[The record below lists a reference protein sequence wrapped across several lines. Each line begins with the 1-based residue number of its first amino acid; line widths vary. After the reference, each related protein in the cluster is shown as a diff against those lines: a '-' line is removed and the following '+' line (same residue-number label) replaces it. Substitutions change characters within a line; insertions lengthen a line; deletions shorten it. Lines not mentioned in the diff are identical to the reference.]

1 MTLTN
6 TSNGALDNSSD
17 KFELSISDTNTH
29 DLPDTDGD
37 DSAGGDY
44 WDGRTAEYV
53 AVYVTNNQDQP
64 LTATL
69 KRTPD
74 PGAIEVDDVASV
86 TVAAGETEV
95 LVANIDVPMA
105 RFRTVV
111 DFDSAPSGNDDT
123 VVRYDWQRGR

>member
-1 MTLTN
+1 MTITN
-6 TSNGALDNSSD
+6 TSTGALDNTSD
-17 KFELSISDTNTH
+17 KFELSISDTTTH

-53 AVYVTNNQDQP
+53 AAYVTNNQDQP

-74 PGAIEVDDVASV
+74 PDAIEVDDVASV

-111 DFDSAPSGNDDT
+111 DFDTAPSGSNDT

>member
-1 MTLTN
+1 MAITN
-6 TSNGALDNSSD
+6 TSTGALDNTSD
-17 KFELSISDTNTH
+17 TFELSISDTNTH

-37 DSAGGDY
+37 DSAGGGY
-44 WDGRTAEYV
+44 WDGRTAALV
-53 AVYVTNNQDQP
+53 AAYVTNNQDQP

-86 TVAAGETEV
+86 TVASGETEV

-111 DFDSAPSGNDDT
+111 DFDTAPSGSNDT

>member
-1 MTLTN
+1 MTITN
-6 TSNGALDNSSD
+6 TSTGALDNTSD
-17 KFELSISDTNTH
+17 KFDLSISDTTTH

-37 DSAGGDY
+37 DSAGGDH

-74 PGAIEVDDVASV
+74 PGAIEVDDVAAVSV
-86 TVAAGETEV
+86 AVDETEV

-111 DFDSAPSGNDDT
+111 DFDTAPSGTDET
-123 VVRYDWQRGR
+123 TVRYDWQR